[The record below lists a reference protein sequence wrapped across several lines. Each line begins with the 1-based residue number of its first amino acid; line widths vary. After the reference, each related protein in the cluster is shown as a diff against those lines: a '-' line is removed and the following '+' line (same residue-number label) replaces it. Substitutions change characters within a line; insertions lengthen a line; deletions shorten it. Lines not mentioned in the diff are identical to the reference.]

1 MQTRIEEKDETDKC
15 FLTSNQLRMKDREL
29 NQDWNWYK
37 DEDKAWLV
45 ITPMWF
51 CIINWTD
58 WAYNNLENKKYILEK
73 KYEELVKLKSTFNL

>member
-1 MQTRIEEKDETDKC
+1 
-15 FLTSNQLRMKDREL
+15 MKKEREL
-29 NQDWNWYK
+29 NQDWDWYK

-45 ITPMWF
+45 ITPTWF

-58 WAYNNLENKKYILEK
+58 WAYNQMVRDINLTEDYNLENKKYILEK